1 MQIQQLSIFIEN
13 KAGRLAEVTE
23 ILAKEKIDIRA
34 VSAADTSD
42 FGILR
47 LIVREPQKAV
57 PILRDAGMTVSLT
70 NVIAIGMVD
79 VPGAFAK
86 AIRTLADKGINVD
99 YMYAFTS
106 RDMGKACVILR
117 TSDNEKAIQ
126 ALQAEGTEV
135 VGPEEIYRS

>member
-57 PILRDAGMTVSLT
+57 PILRDAGM
-70 NVIAIGMVD
+70 
-79 VPGAFAK
+79 
-86 AIRTLADKGINVD
+86 R
-99 YMYAFTS
+99 
-106 RDMGKACVILR
+106 CV
-117 TSDNEKAIQ
+117 
-126 ALQAEGTEV
+126 
-135 VGPEEIYRS
+135 